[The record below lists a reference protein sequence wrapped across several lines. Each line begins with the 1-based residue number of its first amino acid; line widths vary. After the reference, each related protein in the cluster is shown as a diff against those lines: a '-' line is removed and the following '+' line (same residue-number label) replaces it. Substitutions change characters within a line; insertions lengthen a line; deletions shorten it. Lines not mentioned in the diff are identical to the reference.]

1 MSLPNVHNTACPA
14 PTRIR
19 KRGFSVIELLLVMGI
34 ILILVS
40 VSVPSLG
47 TMMRTYRQGAAMQ
60 QIVGD
65 LRKARSEAIRT
76 GWQYRIIGFNSGAS
90 SEHRNQYRLM
100 GRQSSAIAWPL
111 DTVDAFTSDTQ
122 LAGAWVD
129 INALYPGISFNPDDA
144 TADFSV
150 VFDARGVRLSFDSF
164 DPLVVDMG
172 SGTSKSVIVSTVGG
186 IKSE

>member
-1 MSLPNVHNTACPA
+1 MRT
-14 PTRIR
+14 
-19 KRGFSVIELLLVMGI
+19 RGFSAIELLLVMGI
-34 ILILVS
+34 VLILVS
-40 VSVPSLG
+40 VSVPSLS
-47 TMMRTYRQGAAMQ
+47 TMMRIYRQGAATQ
-60 QIVGD
+60 QIIGD

-76 GWQYRIIGFNSGAS
+76 GWQYRIIGFNSGGTS
-90 SEHRNQYRLM
+90 DYRNQYRLM
-100 GRQSSAIAWPL
+100 GRQSSAFGWPSG
-111 DTVDAFTSDTQ
+111 TVDAFTSATQ

-129 INALYPGISFNPDDA
+129 INSLYPGISFNPDDA

-150 VFDARGVRLSFDSF
+150 VFDARGVRISFDSF

>member
-1 MSLPNVHNTACPA
+1 MNA
-14 PTRIR
+14 P
-19 KRGFSVIELLLVMGI
+19 KAHSRGFSVIELLLVMGI
-34 ILILVS
+34 VLILVS

-60 QIVGD
+60 QIIGD

-76 GWQYRIIGFNSGAS
+76 GWQYRIFGFNAAAS
-90 SEHRNQYRLM
+90 SEYRNQYRLM
-100 GRQSSAIAWPL
+100 GRQSSAIAWPA
-111 DTVDAFTSDTQ
+111 DTVDAFTSGTQ

-129 INALYPGISFNPDDA
+129 IDSLYPGIRFNPDDA

-164 DPLVVDMG
+164 DPLIVDMS

>member
-1 MSLPNVHNTACPA
+1 MNAPNAQSTACRVSP
-14 PTRIR
+14 RNR
-19 KRGFSVIELLLVMGI
+19 MRGFSVIELLLVVGI
-34 ILILVS
+34 VLILVS

-76 GWQYRIIGFNSGAS
+76 GWQYRIFGFNSGAT
-90 SEHRNQYRLM
+90 SEYRNQYRVM
-100 GRQSSAIAWPL
+100 GRQSSAISWPT
-111 DTVDAFTSDTQ
+111 DTADAFTSDTQ

-129 INALYPGISFNPDDA
+129 INSLYPGINLNPDDA
-144 TADFSV
+144 SADFSV

-164 DPLVVDMG
+164 DPLIVDMG
-172 SGTSKSVIVSTVGG
+172 SGTERSVIVSTVGG